1 MPTFRTDLERVPVY
15 RPGKPIDEVSREL
28 GLDDIVKL
36 ASNEWPAAPFPEV
49 QAALAAAASDLNR
62 YPENSVYHLVNAL
75 ADYLDVP
82 DDHLWMGA
90 GSTELIMC
98 MGLAVG
104 GPGTSM
110 VFADPSFVMY
120 PIATALA
127 GSEPIAVP
135 ATAGLGHDLDAML
148 AAIRPDT
155 SLVFVCNPNN
165 PTGTWLASSEVE
177 RFIEA
182 VPSQV
187 LVVVDE
193 AYFEFVTSEEYE
205 TAIGQAIA
213 RDNVV
218 VARTFSK
225 VFGLAGLRVG
235 YVVGQ
240 PATLAQLRRAQ
251 VPFSVNSMAQVGALA
266 ALAHPDRLDE
276 RVKANATAR
285 AQLEKGFAELAVE
298 YVSSQTNF
306 VLMRPQTDG
315 SELSDRLLRQG
326 VIVRP
331 MGPFCRVTVGTQSEN
346 QVLLDA
352 LGKAIGWEDVE

>member
-1 MPTFRTDLERVPVY
+1 MPAFRTDLGGVPVY

-28 GLDDIVKL
+28 GIEEIVKL

-49 QAALAAAASDLNR
+49 QDALTAATRDLNR
-62 YPENSVYHLVNAL
+62 YPENSVFHLVNAL
-75 ADYLDVP
+75 ADYLNIPGDN
-82 DDHLWMGA
+82 LWMGA
-90 GSTELIMC
+90 GSTELILC
-98 MGLAVG
+98 TAIAVG
-104 GPGTSM
+104 GHGTSV

-120 PIATALA
+120 PIAAALA

-135 ATAGLGHDLDAML
+135 STAGLGHDLDAML

-165 PTGTWLASSEVE
+165 PTGTWLAADDVAS
-177 RFIEA
+177 FIAA
-182 VPSQV
+182 VPDHA

-193 AYFEFVTSEEYE
+193 AYYEFVTSEDYD
-205 TAIGQAIA
+205 TAIALALA

-235 YVVGQ
+235 YMVGQ
-240 PATLAQLRRAQ
+240 PETLAQLRKAQ
-251 VPFSVNSMAQVGALA
+251 VPFSVNSMAQVGALT
-266 ALAHPDRLDE
+266 ALEYPDRLAE
-276 RVKANATAR
+276 RIRGNDTAR
-285 AQLEKGFAELAVE
+285 SLLEAGLAKLGLD
-298 YVSSQTNF
+298 YIPSQTNF
-306 VLMRPQTDG
+306 VLIRPDG
-315 SELSDRLLRQG
+315 DAPQLGERLLQAG

-331 MGPFCRVTVGTQSEN
+331 MGPFIRVTVGTQDEN

-352 LGKAIGWEDVE
+352 LTAALG

>member
-1 MPTFRTDLERVPVY
+1 MPAFRTDLGGIPVY
-15 RPGKPIDEVSREL
+15 RPGKPIDEVSREH
-28 GLDDIVKL
+28 GIEDIVKL
-36 ASNEWPAAPFPEV
+36 ASNEWPVAPFPEV
-49 QAALAAAASDLNR
+49 QDALAAATTDLNR
-62 YPENSVYHLVNAL
+62 YPENSVYHLVNGL
-75 ADYLDVP
+75 ADHLGVSE
-82 DDHLWMGA
+82 DHLWVGA

-98 MGLAVG
+98 IAVAVG
-104 GPGTSM
+104 GPGTSV

-120 PIATALA
+120 PIAAALA

-135 ATAGLGHDLDAML
+135 ATSQLGHDLDAML

-165 PTGTWLASSEVE
+165 PTGTWLAAADVA

-182 VPSQV
+182 VPDHA

-193 AYFEFVTSEEYE
+193 AYFEFVTSEEYD
-205 TAIGQAIA
+205 TSVAHALA
-213 RDNVV
+213 RDNVA

-240 PATLAQLRRAQ
+240 PDTLAQLRRAQ

-266 ALAHPDRLDE
+266 ALAYPDRLAE
-276 RVKANATAR
+276 RVVANATAR
-285 AQLEKGFAELAVE
+285 AELEEGLADLGLE
-298 YVSSQTNF
+298 YVPSQTNF
-306 VLMRPQTDG
+306 VLVRP
-315 SELSDRLLRQG
+315 DRDAAALGETLLQAG

-331 MGPFCRVTVGTQSEN
+331 MGQFLRVTVGTQAEN
-346 QVLLDA
+346 RMLLQA
-352 LGKAIGWEDVE
+352 LAAALR